1 MGSMYIGEVSKK
13 TGLSIKAIRLYE
25 EKGLI
30 LPPPRNGKYRV
41 YGDSHIEILNLIK
54 EAKLLGVTLSQLK
67 ELIVYQEGEADWSAI
82 GSFLLDIR
90 QQLRDQIADME
101 KKIERIESC
110 ISEIDNCPLLVDS
123 APKGRH

>member
-67 ELIVYQEGEADWSAI
+67 ELIVYQDGEADWSAI

-110 ISEIDNCPLLVDS
+110 IYEIDNCPLWVDS

>member
-67 ELIVYQEGEADWSAI
+67 ELIVYQDGEADWSAI

-123 APKGRH
+123 TLKGRH